1 MPATKNAEGQI
12 PTWIVTGGAGFI
24 GANLVHMIR
33 REKKAKV
40 VTFDLLTYAG
50 NLANLDA
57 LSHDPDHLFVE
68 GDIRDPKAV
77 AELFLRHRPSGV
89 LHLAAESHVDRSIES
104 PGEFVATNVFGT
116 FVLLDAALRY
126 WEQEGRPGDFRFLH
140 VSTDEVYGS
149 LSPSDPPFR
158 ETTPYAPN
166 SPYAASK
173 AASDHFVRAY
183 HHTYGLPVVTTN
195 CSNNYGPWQF
205 PEKLIPTVILAAL
218 EGRPIPLYGDGE
230 NIRDWIYVEDHCEG
244 VLAAFDRG
252 RPGETYAIG
261 AGNPRTNKELVQ
273 TLCDILDRLAP
284 RPAGRIRDLI
294 TPVPDRPGHDRRY
307 EIDATKVRRELGWAP
322 AHTFGEALEK
332 TVRWYLDHRPWWE
345 ALRQRYDG
353 TRQGTGRK
361 GERTER

>member
-1 MPATKNAEGQI
+1 MQSTPGKDGKR

-24 GANLVHMIR
+24 GSNLVHRIR
-33 REKKAKV
+33 RENRARV

-50 NLANLDA
+50 NRANLDA
-57 LSHDPDHLFVE
+57 LSGDPDHLFVQ
-68 GDIRDPKAV
+68 GDIRDPRAV
-77 AELFLRHRPSGV
+77 AELFATHCPSGI

-104 PGEFVATNVFGT
+104 PGEFVATNVQGT
-116 FVLLDAALRY
+116 FVLLDGALRY
-126 WEQEGRPGDFRFLH
+126 WEKEGRPEGFRFLH

-149 LSPSDPPFR
+149 LALSDPPFT

-252 RPGETYAIG
+252 SPGETYAIG
-261 AGNPRTNKELVQ
+261 AGNPRTNRELVHA
-273 TLCDILDRLAP
+273 LCDILDRLAP
-284 RPAGRIRDLI
+284 RPQGSTRDLI
-294 TPVPDRPGHDRRY
+294 THVPDRPGHDRRY
-307 EIDATKVRRELGWAP
+307 EIDAAKVRAELCWKP
-322 AHTFGEALEK
+322 SHTFLEALEK
-332 TVRWYLDHRPWWE
+332 TVRWYLENRSWWE
-345 ALRQRYDG
+345 ALRRRYDG
-353 TRQGTGRK
+353 SRQGTGRK
-361 GERTER
+361 NERSEG

>member
-1 MPATKNAEGQI
+1 MPATKDTDGQI

-24 GANLVHMIR
+24 GSNLVHRIC
-33 REKKAKV
+33 REKRAKV

-50 NLANLDA
+50 NLANLES
-57 LSHDPDHLFVE
+57 LSHDPDHLFVQ
-68 GDIRDPKAV
+68 GDIRDPNAV
-77 AELFLRHRPSGV
+77 AELFLRHRPRGV

-104 PGEFVATNVFGT
+104 PGEFVATNVQGT
-116 FVLLDAALRY
+116 FVLLDGALRY
-126 WEQEGRPGDFRFLH
+126 WEREGRPGDFRFLH

-261 AGNPRTNKELVQ
+261 AGNPRTNKELVL

-284 RPAGRIRDLI
+284 RLKGRVRDLI

-307 EIDATKVRRELGWAP
+307 EIDATKVRGELGWTP

-332 TVRWYLDHRPWWE
+332 TVRWYLENRPWWE
-345 ALRQRYDG
+345 ALRKRYDG
-353 TRQGTGRK
+353 SRQGTGRK
-361 GERTER
+361 GERTEK